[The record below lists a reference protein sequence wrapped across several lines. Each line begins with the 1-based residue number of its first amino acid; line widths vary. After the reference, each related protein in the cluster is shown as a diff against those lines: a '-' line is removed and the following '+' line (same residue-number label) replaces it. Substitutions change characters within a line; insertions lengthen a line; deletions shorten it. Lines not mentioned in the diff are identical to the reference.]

1 MSGTAKDRLAQEEA
15 LARESDLR
23 LLELTELE
31 IAQMHDL
38 LVREAWQDEKVRLAM
53 SIPGIN
59 YIVAQTCLAA
69 IGDISRFANAKK
81 LSAYLR
87 LNPSTRQS
95 GVHCYHGPSLNK
107 ATPTRDGC
115 WCRPLTIWRSIA
127 GHWDRPCGK
136 S

>member
-1 MSGTAKDRLAQEEA
+1 LVPLPDCDLFSKRGIAWLRQVLLAQEEA

-95 GVHCYHGPSLNK
+95 GVHCYHGPSLN
-107 ATPTRDGC
+107 
-115 WCRPLTIWRSIA
+115 L
-127 GHWDRPCGK
+127 K
-136 S
+136 SEVEGSFVETH